1 MVDWMLL
8 AAAGSGSQ
16 QRSDAPDG
24 AWMERRL
31 GAPSP
36 SPPVMDFLFRHVI
49 IILDLINTLNMST
62 PGADACPVDHETR
75 QAWLDH
81 AKKAKTQ
88 DTPAPPPQATPSPPV
103 PTNTPHDLRQ
113 VPIQTRYS
121 LDHGAWLAIL
131 PKNMAMMSP
140 AQRGA
145 LDTFREISTIPR
157 ALSAEGHDAAV
168 STHSPANNEQESG
181 VDEKSGN
188 WVYPSEEMFFNAMKR
203 KNYDPDAADMRT
215 IVPIHNAVN
224 EQAWKEIKAWEKGR
238 GSEA

>member
-1 MVDWMLL
+1 MSSEG
-8 AAAGSGSQ
+8 AA
-16 QRSDAPDG
+16 DA
-24 AWMERRL
+24 
-31 GAPSP
+31 
-36 SPPVMDFLFRHVI
+36 
-49 IILDLINTLNMST
+49 T
-62 PGADACPVDHETR
+62 ACPVDHETR
-75 QAWLDH
+75 QAWLDQ
-81 AKKAKTQ
+81 AKKAKAQ
-88 DTPAPPPQATPSPPV
+88 EPSPPPPPQATPTPSIP
-103 PTNTPHDLRQ
+103 NDIPHDLSQ
-113 VPIQTRYS
+113 IPIQARYS

-131 PKNMAMMSP
+131 PRNMAMMSA

-157 ALSAEGHDAAV
+157 AVAAEGHDAAV
-168 STHSPANNEQESG
+168 NTHSPANNEQESG

-203 KNYDPDAADMRT
+203 KNYDPEAADMRT